1 MPTIYLLTG
10 SNLGDSTAYLAEAAK
25 QIEQK
30 VGKIVRRSSLYETAP
45 WGITNQPAFLN
56 QALQVETSL
65 KPAPLMEVLLTIEN
79 EMGRKRGE
87 KYGPRTIDI
96 DQLFYEDLI
105 IQNIN
110 LVIPHPEIQHR
121 RFVLVPL
128 CEIAPHFVH
137 PLFKRN
143 MLELLND
150 CTDHSNVQKK
160 LMV

>member
-1 MPTIYLLTG
+1 MHTVYLLTG

-30 VGKIVRRSSLYETAP
+30 VGKIVRRSSLYETEP

-56 QALQVETSL
+56 QALVVETSL
-65 KPAPLMEVLLTIEN
+65 QPAPLMEILLHIET

-96 DQLFYEDLI
+96 DQLFYDDQI
-105 IQNIN
+105 IQAIS
-110 LVIPHPEIQHR
+110 LIIPHPEIQHR
-121 RFVLVPL
+121 RFVLAPL
-128 CEIAPHFVH
+128 CEIAPYFVH
-137 PLFKRN
+137 PVINKN
-143 MLELLND
+143 MLTLLND